1 MTLAQEIIV
10 QKNVPAEMRDGTTLV
25 ADVYRPGG
33 EAPDGGYPVLLTR
46 QPYGKELPTV
56 TSYLNA
62 TKAAGRGYIVVIQ
75 DVRGRFGSE
84 GEWNPSV
91 HEFEDG
97 YDTVEWAATLPGS
110 NGDIGMYGASYFGM
124 TQWQAAVMQP
134 PSLKSMAPGIT
145 WGNYLNGAQF
155 RGGVRELGLRIYWWE
170 SVLALDS
177 LLRRYREDREKL
189 AEVLSAH
196 VDVIDNLPEE
206 YGILP
211 LKDLPDPGG
220 VLPHMFEA
228 LDLDLA
234 DQVWEYLNIDGRY
247 GDVEVPTFHIGC
259 WYDVF
264 LGETLR
270 QYEAMRAVAAERGS
284 MSPRLLVGPWTHTT
298 TFPNVVGDLDFG
310 LASSGQFL
318 NCRGDVTD
326 YHLRWFDATLKGIE
340 VTSGGEPPVEVFV
353 MGENRWRG
361 YEEWPVPGSREEKWY
376 LRAGGVLSSEAPA
389 DDVGTSDEYEYDPK
403 DPVPTIGGA
412 LLMPGVYRAGA
423 RDQRPIE
430 DRPDVLLYTSEELT
444 EDYTAIGDVYATLY
458 ASSSAPDTDFV
469 ARLVD
474 VYPDGRAIGVTDGII
489 RASARK
495 SYPAPGV
502 IETVE
507 PSPIIPGEVY
517 EYVIDMWA
525 TGINFGAGHRIR
537 VEITSSSFP
546 RWDRNLNTG
555 EDTKGSSRS
564 EVARQRIFH
573 DPDRPSSITLS
584 VVDG

>member
-1 MTLAQEIIV
+1 MALAKEIIV
-10 QKNVPAEMRDGTTLV
+10 QQNVPAEMRDGATLV

-33 EAPDGGYPVLLTR
+33 EASEGEYPVLLTR

-62 TKAAGRGYIVVIQ
+62 TRAAGRGYIVVIQ

-97 YDTVEWAATLPGS
+97 YDSVEWAATLPGS
-110 NGDIGMYGASYFGM
+110 NGDVGMYGASYFGM
-124 TQWQAAVMQP
+124 TQWQAAVMRP

-170 SVLALDS
+170 AVLALDS
-177 LLRRYREDREKL
+177 LFRTYRKDREKL
-189 AEVLSAH
+189 EELLPAH
-196 VDVIDNLPEE
+196 VDVIDSLPKE
-206 YGILP
+206 YGTLP

-220 VLPHMFEA
+220 VLPHMFET
-228 LDLDLA
+228 LDLGIA
-234 DQVWEYLNIDGRY
+234 DDVWEYLNIDGRY
-247 GDVEVPTFHIGC
+247 GDIEVPTFHIGC

-270 QYEAMRAVAAERGS
+270 QYEAMKEVAAERGS
-284 MSPRLLVGPWTHTT
+284 MPPRLLVGPWTHTT
-298 TFPNVVGDLDFG
+298 TFPSMVGDLDFG

-318 NCRGDVTD
+318 NYRADMTD
-326 YHLRWFDATLKGIE
+326 YHLRWFDATLKSDEG
-340 VTSGGEPPVEVFV
+340 TLASEPPVEVFV

-376 LRAGGVLSSEAPA
+376 LHAGGVLSREAPPA
-389 DDVGTSDEYEYDPK
+389 GDTSDEYDYDPK
-403 DPVPTIGGA
+403 DPVPTVGGA

-423 RDQRPIE
+423 RDQQPIE
-430 DRPDVLLYTSEELT
+430 ERPDVLVYTSEKLA
-444 EDYTAIGDVYATLY
+444 EDYTAIGSVYAPLY
-458 ASSSAPDTDFV
+458 AASSAPNTDFV

-489 RASARK
+489 RVSARE

-502 IETVE
+502 IEPVA
-507 PSPIIPGEVY
+507 PSPIVPGEVY
-517 EYVIDMWA
+517 EYVIDLWA
-525 TGINFGAGHRIR
+525 TGITFEAGHRLR
-537 VEITSSSFP
+537 VDITSSSFP

-555 EDTKGSSRS
+555 EDTRDSSRS

-573 DPDRPSSITLS
+573 DPDHPSSITLT
-584 VVDG
+584 VIDG